1 RPSARH
7 AVESLRRQGIEEVV
21 MLSGDN
27 IATARA
33 IAEGLGISYR
43 AELLPQDKVDEVK
56 TLRARYGRVAMVGDG
71 VNDAPAMTAATVGVA
86 MGAAGVDV
94 ALETADVALM
104 SDDLEH
110 LPFLVALS
118 RRTRSTIFQN
128 VAFALL
134 VKVVVI
140 SLVFPGWLTLWLAVA
155 ADTGSSLIV
164 TLNGMRLL
172 AANRRKPEPDGAMA
186 NGDGTCH
193 GGTCSTKHDH

>member
-1 RPSARH
+1 
-7 AVESLRRQGIEEVV
+7 
-21 MLSGDN
+21 
-27 IATARA
+27 
-33 IAEGLGISYR
+33 
-43 AELLPQDKVDEVK
+43 
-56 TLRARYGRVAMVGDG
+56 
-71 VNDAPAMTAATVGVA
+71 

-134 VKVVVI
+134 VKVIVI

-172 AANRRKPEPDGAMA
+172 AGNGKKPTSDSATEHG
-186 NGDGTCH
+186 NGTCH
-193 GGTCSTKHDH
+193 DGTCSTKHEH